1 MTGLETANIS
11 EMEKLGFHLSG
22 FRKWPLDKSL
32 KTLAKIGY
40 KSVELCLEHPELDPA
55 ALTDEKIAAVE
66 DLLKKY
72 DLRLSS
78 ISYHGKTD
86 DLATIFKKQKEALAV
101 AQKFNCRV
109 LVIGTPT
116 TSADPQGCSSFQALE
131 ELLKA
136 ADGTGV
142 VIAAEP
148 EPDTVL
154 NGMYE
159 FSLLASHMAGSPLG
173 LNLNLANATLTEG
186 DAAAVIEE
194 WSSFIVHTH
203 ICDARKNHSGHYL
216 PGDGHL
222 DLRRLVRKLR
232 ESNYWGD
239 LTIDLIEI
247 EDAPQDWALQ
257 ALERCREILA

>member
-1 MTGLETANIS
+1 
-11 EMEKLGFHLSG
+11 MERLGFRLSG
-22 FRKWPLDKSL
+22 FRKWSLEKSL

-55 ALTDEKIAAVE
+55 ALTDEKIAAAL
-66 DLLKKY
+66 DLLKKHN
-72 DLRLSS
+72 LRLSS

-86 DLATIFKKQKEALAV
+86 DLATIFRKQKEALAV
-101 AQKFNCRV
+101 AQKFNSRV
-109 LVIGTPT
+109 LVVGTPP
-116 TSADPQGCSSFQALE
+116 TSTDPQGCSSFQALE
-131 ELLKA
+131 DLLKA

-142 VIAAEP
+142 VVAAEP

-203 ICDARKNHSGHYL
+203 VCDARKNHSGRYL

-222 DLRRLVRKLR
+222 DLRRLVRKLQ
-232 ESNYWGD
+232 EHNYWGD
-239 LTIDLIEI
+239 LTIDLTEI
-247 EDAPQDWALQ
+247 EDAPQDWAQQ
-257 ALERCREILA
+257 ALERCKEILA